1 MASSTKLDEKLEGAD
16 DFRAWKFRIMLVIR
30 EQGLVKHVLEDVPEP
45 EEDEA
50 KEKYFKDQVKAM
62 RIIADSIKNHL
73 IPQVSSLE
81 TPKQM
86 LDSLTR
92 MFEGKNINRKMA
104 LRQQLKNVK
113 MQSSESMHSYFSRA
127 NQIKEQLE
135 AIGDTVENDEI
146 VISTLNGLPR
156 IWDGFIQGVCTR
168 KKKLPKFNILWEE
181 AMQEEARRE
190 ARDEKIGPT
199 EDQALTAQ
207 TKKRKERKSSGS
219 PKKARKPGKH
229 FDKSKIICFNCDEA
243 GHYKSECPKLKGQK

>member
-1 MASSTKLDEKLEGAD
+1 MASSTKLDEKLEGAE
-16 DFRAWKFRIMLVIR
+16 DFRAWRFRIILVMR
-30 EQGLVKHVLEDVPEP
+30 EQGLLKHVTEDVPEP
-45 EEDEA
+45 EEEEA

-81 TPKQM
+81 TPKQI

-92 MFEGKNINRKMA
+92 MFEGKNINRKMT

-113 MQSSESMHSYFSRA
+113 MQSSESIHSYFSRA

-135 AIGDTVENDEI
+135 AIGDAVENDEI

-168 KKKLPKFNILWEE
+168 RKNKLPKFNSLWEE
-181 AMQEEARRE
+181 AMQEEVRKD
-190 ARDEKIGPT
+190 ARDEKIGST
-199 EDQALTAQ
+199 
-207 TKKRKERKSSGS
+207 RSSSGS
-219 PKKARKPGKH
+219 
-229 FDKSKIICFNCDEA
+229 SN
-243 GHYKSECPKLKGQK
+243 

>member
-1 MASSTKLDEKLEGAD
+1 MASSTKLDEKLEGAEN
-16 DFRAWKFRIMLVIR
+16 FRAWRFRIMLVMR
-30 EQGLVKHVLEDVPEP
+30 EQDLVKHVTEDVPEP
-45 EEDEA
+45 EEEEA
-50 KEKYFKDQVKAM
+50 KEKYMKDQVRAM
-62 RIIADSIKNHL
+62 RIIADSIKDHL

-86 LDSLTR
+86 LDALTR
-92 MFEGKNINRKMA
+92 MFEGKNINRKMT

-168 KKKLPKFNILWEE
+168 KKK
-181 AMQEEARRE
+181 A
-190 ARDEKIGPT
+190 
-199 EDQALTAQ
+199 
-207 TKKRKERKSSGS
+207 S
-219 PKKARKPGKH
+219 
-229 FDKSKIICFNCDEA
+229 
-243 GHYKSECPKLKGQK
+243 

>member
-16 DFRAWKFRIMLVIR
+16 DFRAWRFRIMLIMR
-30 EQGLVKHVLEDVPEP
+30 EQGLVKHVMEDVPEP
-45 EEDEA
+45 EEEEA
-50 KEKYFKDQVKAM
+50 KEKFIKDQVRAM

-86 LDSLTR
+86 LDALTR
-92 MFEGKNINRKMA
+92 MFEGKNINRKMT

-127 NQIKEQLE
+127 HQIKEQLE

-168 KKKLPKFNILWEE
+168 KKKLPKFNSLWEE
-181 AMQEEARRE
+181 AMQEEA
-190 ARDEKIGPT
+190 
-199 EDQALTAQ
+199 
-207 TKKRKERKSSGS
+207 
-219 PKKARKPGKH
+219 
-229 FDKSKIICFNCDEA
+229 
-243 GHYKSECPKLKGQK
+243 